1 MKPLRILGLIS
12 ALLLFSFAQCDEEHN
27 DPPSAGEEAAVVD
40 TTHLQS
46 GKNQVSTA
54 YQDFGLTLFRRLNNA
69 APQENIFISPT
80 SIAAALSMTM
90 NGAAGQ
96 TLDEM
101 QATLGGQSLAE
112 VNTANRAFLEALPEM
127 DSSVQ
132 AVMANS
138 IWYRESFAVKDE
150 FINTTE
156 AYYQSEVQALD
167 FSDPAAPA
175 RINNWVAEKT
185 QGKIEEIIDRID
197 PMDRMFLI
205 NAIYFNGDWQY
216 PFDEDRT
223 APAPFFLADNRS
235 VQVDMM
241 RLNTIPLPYY
251 AAPRAHLVDL
261 PYGKGEAFSMTIILP
276 KEGNSIAQ
284 LLDSLNGQS
293 WKKWT
298 GKLSPRQI
306 AFAMP
311 KFEMRYQTSLNAPL
325 KEMGMPRAF
334 DPQEADFSNISEAR
348 QLFISAVQHKAF
360 VNVDEKGT
368 EAAAVTGVGVTTT
381 AAIEPLRI
389 TVDRPFLFVIRDR
402 ETGRM
407 LFVGKMMNPGEE

>member
-12 ALLLFSFAQCDEEHN
+12 ALFLFSFAQCDEERN
-27 DPPSAGEEAAVVD
+27 DSPSTVEKAAAID
-40 TTHLQS
+40 TVQP
-46 GKNQVSTA
+46 GMDQVSA
-54 YQDFGLTLFRRLNNA
+54 SYQDFGLALFRRLSNA
-69 APQENIFISPT
+69 APQENIFISPA

-96 TLDEM
+96 TLEEM
-101 QATLGGQSLAE
+101 RETLGGQPLAG
-112 VNTANRAFLEALPEM
+112 VNAANKAFLEALPEM

-138 IWYRESFAVKDE
+138 IWYREGFAVEDE

-156 AYYQSEVQALD
+156 EYYKSEVQALD

-175 RINNWVAEKT
+175 RINNWVADKT

-205 NAIYFNGDWQY
+205 NAIYFNGDWQF

-223 APAPFFLADNRS
+223 APAPFYLAGNGS

-241 RLNTIPLPYY
+241 RLNTLPLPYY
-251 AAPRAHLVDL
+251 ATSQAHLIDL
-261 PYGKGEAFSMTIILP
+261 PYGDGEAFSMTILLP
-276 KEGNSIAQ
+276 KEGASVAQ
-284 LLDSLNGQS
+284 LLDSLNDQS
-293 WKKWT
+293 WRAWA
-298 GKLSPRQI
+298 GKLSARQI
-306 AFAMP
+306 DFAMP
-311 KFEMRYQTSLNAPL
+311 KFEMRYQTSLNEPL

-334 DPQEADFSNISEAR
+334 DPQEADFSNISTAE
-348 QLFISAVQHKAF
+348 QLFISAVRHKAF
-360 VNVDEKGT
+360 VNVDEQGT

-389 TVDRPFLFVIRDR
+389 TVDRPFLFVIRER

-407 LFVGKMMNPGEE
+407 LFMGKVMNPGEE